1 MRICCMTQ
9 GAHAAAL
16 PQARGVGWGE
26 RWEGGSRERGH
37 GYTDGPLMCMYGRG
51 QHNIVKQLSFN

>member
-1 MRICCMTQ
+1 MTQ